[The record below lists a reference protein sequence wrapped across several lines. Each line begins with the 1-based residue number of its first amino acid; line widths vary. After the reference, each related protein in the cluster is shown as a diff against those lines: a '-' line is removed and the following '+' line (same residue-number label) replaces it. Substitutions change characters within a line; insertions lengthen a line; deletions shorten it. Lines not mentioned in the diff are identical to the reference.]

1 MPGWI
6 YFLCHILI
14 LLLAGCSRPAGGG
27 NNEDLL
33 ELASRA
39 LTGGNYRL
47 AHDTY
52 RRILDHP
59 DDSPLK
65 DDAAYR
71 LAYLSVIAD
80 ERNPYLD
87 YEKARR
93 QFRQFV
99 DEFPKSRYIMACNNW
114 LKVLNLVVRRN
125 TEQPATR
132 TNQSSR
138 TCEQQLQ
145 LLEKQLTQMREKNES
160 LQKTLNRLRA
170 AIER

>member
-6 YFLCHILI
+6 YLFHMLI
-14 LLLAGCSRPAGGG
+14 VLLSACTRTGGG
-27 NNEDLL
+27 SNEDLM

-39 LTGGNYRL
+39 LVNGNYRL

-71 LAYLSVIAD
+71 LAYISVIAD

-114 LKVLNLVVRRN
+114 LKVLNLVVRQN

-132 TNQSSR
+132 TNQLSR

-145 LLEKQLTQMREKNES
+145 LLEKHIKQMREKNES